1 MLLPHDE
8 SGTGPTVV
16 LLHAR
21 PTDRRMWREHL
32 PLLAAAGHR
41 AIALDLPG
49 YGEAVLPEGHDTT
62 PADDVLATLDALDV
76 DRFTLVGN
84 SLGALVGLQTAVAAP
99 ARVDGLLSIGYRRHD
114 QPPSVELNR
123 AWQRERDALD
133 ADDLDAA
140 VQAGVDA
147 WLSSKAAPE
156 IRAHVAEML
165 RGNLLSR
172 KTRGEPPR
180 ASDPTPV
187 ELGHLTG
194 RVTVAVGE
202 HDIPDFHTGGQALVD
217 ATGAGQLAVIPRAA
231 HLAPLDQPLW
241 TCGLIQGLM
250 RDGATVPVAR

>member
-32 PLLAAAGHR
+32 PLLAAAGYR

-49 YGEAVLPEGHDTT
+49 YGEAVLPERHETT
-62 PADDVLATLDALDV
+62 PADDVLETLDALDV

-133 ADDLDAA
+133 AVPRRCRASRGRRVALIAGSAGNARARRRNVAWEPAVAEDTRRAA
-140 VQAGVDA
+140 AGVGPDA
-147 WLSSKAAPE
+147 GRAGAPH
-156 IRAHVAEML
+156 R
-165 RGNLLSR
+165 
-172 KTRGEPPR
+172 T
-180 ASDPTPV
+180 
-187 ELGHLTG
+187 
-194 RVTVAVGE
+194 
-202 HDIPDFHTGGQALVD
+202 
-217 ATGAGQLAVIPRAA
+217 
-231 HLAPLDQPLW
+231 
-241 TCGLIQGLM
+241 
-250 RDGATVPVAR
+250 RDGRGR

>member
-49 YGEAVLPEGHDTT
+49 YGDAVLPEGHDTT

-99 ARVDGLLSIGYRRHD
+99 ARVDGLLSIGTG
-114 QPPSVELNR
+114 
-123 AWQRERDALD
+123 AT
-133 ADDLDAA
+133 
-140 VQAGVDA
+140 
-147 WLSSKAAPE
+147 
-156 IRAHVAEML
+156 I
-165 RGNLLSR
+165 NLLLSN
-172 KTRGEPPR
+172 
-180 ASDPTPV
+180 
-187 ELGHLTG
+187 
-194 RVTVAVGE
+194 
-202 HDIPDFHTGGQALVD
+202 
-217 ATGAGQLAVIPRAA
+217 
-231 HLAPLDQPLW
+231 
-241 TCGLIQGLM
+241 
-250 RDGATVPVAR
+250 

>member
-8 SGTGPTVV
+8 SGAGQTVV

-21 PTDRRMWREHL
+21 PTDRSMWRDHL
-32 PLLAAAGHR
+32 PLLAAAGYR

-49 YGEAVLPEGHDTT
+49 YGGAVLPEGHDTT
-62 PADDVLATLDALDV
+62 PADDVLQTLDALDV

-99 ARVDGLLSIGYRRHD
+99 GRVDGLLSIGYRHHD
-114 QPPSVELNR
+114 QPPSAELNR

-133 ADDLDAA
+133 ADDLDGA

-147 WLSSKAAPE
+147 WLSPQAKQE
-156 IRAHVAEML
+156 TRTHVAEML
-165 RGNLLSR
+165 RGNLVSR
-172 KTRGEPPR
+172 RTRGEPPR
-180 ASDPTPV
+180 GPDPTPT
-187 ELGHLTG
+187 ELRQITG

-202 HDIPDFHTGGQALVD
+202 HDIPDFRTGGQALAD
-217 ATGAGQLAVIPRAA
+217 ATGAGQLVVIPGSA
-231 HLAPLDQPLW
+231 HLVPLDQPLW

-250 RDGATVPVAR
+250 RDRATMTVSP